1 MSALTKVLRMAPTR
15 VPSMAR
21 MMSGERFGHANGD
34 SGWRWEKN
42 GVGMGGKE
50 AGPGTEA
57 KEGLGKGKEYE
68 VPEFFEYDK
77 YSYFD
82 IEKGMVD
89 TNVRVEQPKSGLTEF
104 W

>member
-1 MSALTKVLRMAPTR
+1 MSALTSMLRVAPMR
-15 VPSMAR
+15 MPCLSR

-34 SGWRWEKN
+34 SGWRWERN
-42 GVGMGGKE
+42 GIGMGGKD
-50 AGPGTEA
+50 AGPGTEV

-82 IEKGMVD
+82 IEKNMVD
-89 TNVRVEQPKSGLTEF
+89 GNVRVEQPKSGLTEF